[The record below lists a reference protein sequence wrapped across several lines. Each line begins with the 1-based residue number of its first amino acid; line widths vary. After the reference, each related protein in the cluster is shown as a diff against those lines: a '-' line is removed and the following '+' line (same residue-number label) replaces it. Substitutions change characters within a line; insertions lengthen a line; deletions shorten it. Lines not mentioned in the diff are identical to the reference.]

1 MEHTHLSREFLIPYL
16 AVLSLFVIRV
26 IYILWKKYHNYQLQ
40 KRCLSHEE
48 AVGKIKAW
56 YEGIDGWHLPSTDNV
71 FVTGKLENNLYG
83 EITYVGMKEL
93 SQRLNLTYKDVF
105 YDLGCGMG
113 KLVTYMYLTNPIKKS
128 VGIEMI
134 GQRYRVAE
142 LALQQLQFD
151 KLLNP
156 QREIK
161 FIHNNIRNEDF
172 SDATVIYMSSLCF
185 PTDLMAELSQKF
197 AKLKL
202 GSRIISLVPLH
213 PSKFLQFKK
222 VEILEMSWI
231 SASRVYY
238 YERV

>member
-1 MEHTHLSREFLIPYL
+1 VKINNPAASSGVFQNDFILSNLR
-16 AVLSLFVIRV
+16 R
-26 IYILWKKYHNYQLQ
+26 
-40 KRCLSHEE
+40 KRR
-48 AVGKIKAW
+48 
-56 YEGIDGWHLPSTDNV
+56 GIQPS
-71 FVTGKLENNLYG
+71 K
-83 EITYVGMKEL
+83 
-93 SQRLNLTYKDVF
+93 
-105 YDLGCGMG
+105 
-113 KLVTYMYLTNPIKKS
+113 
-128 VGIEMI
+128 
-134 GQRYRVAE
+134 
-142 LALQQLQFD
+142 
-151 KLLNP
+151 
-156 QREIK
+156 IK